1 MVGPRVDSPV
11 TLTTTA
17 RAVVKPSGGGSGG
30 GDRARALGLA
40 GDSACV
46 VAKPGENDGIPFAG
60 ISRADGLS
68 GVAGAAATGTC
79 AEDVDTGPDLS
90 SLSSSDSAS
99 GAGLRGR
106 GATAR

>member
-17 RAVVKPSGGGSGG
+17 RAVVKPSSGGSGG

-40 GDSACV
+40 ADSACV
-46 VAKPGENDGIPFAG
+46 VAKPGENSYPVHDYFSGG
-60 ISRADGLS
+60 SS
-68 GVAGAAATGTC
+68 GVAGAAATGAC
-79 AEDVDTGPDLS
+79 AEDVDKEPDLS